1 VNRVLVALLA
11 SFIIGSV
18 IGESTEPTEIRI
30 TTWNL
35 EWFPNRSPRGICPV
49 KPLRLGQISLN
60 VQANMIESRNGQSHA
75 RQSKPTGRFTGER
88 LLRERPRV
96 YRKVVELLAEPG
108 MSINQIRKLCRV
120 SEHNVRALRD
130 REAIS
135 IAERKQRLMSIF
147 ANVAEMAAERMEE
160 LAAQASLR
168 DAGTTAGIA
177 TDKLLAL
184 SSDLFSQANNHLH
197 VHLESVN
204 LIEQWNQM
212 VAALPHVKPIATEP
226 TEGSA
231 REEKDRAKGEQVF
244 TVVFYGLE
252 IFGCKT
258 TQVCVK
264 RCEVCWS
271 KYLASATVC
280 KPVKTGAKTL
290 S

>member
-1 VNRVLVALLA
+1 MNRVLVTLLA

-30 TTWNL
+30 NMESRMVPKQIPSRDLSRQT
-35 EWFPNRSPRGICPV
+35 FAFRPN
-49 KPLRLGQISLN
+49 KLN

-108 MSINQIRKLCRV
+108 MSINQITKLCRV
-120 SEHNVRALRD
+120 SEHTVRAVRD
-130 REAIS
+130 REGVS

-147 ANVAEMAAERMEE
+147 GNVAEIAAERMEE

-184 SSDLFSQANNHLH
+184 SSDPLSQGNNQLH
-197 VHLESVN
+197 VHLESVD
-204 LIEQWNQM
+204 
-212 VAALPHVKPIATEP
+212 VAKQFNNMFHQLQTSALEAKDTAAKGLPSGPDPEATP
-226 TEGSA
+226 LTVSTQPAEGCA
-231 REEKDRAKGEQVF
+231 REEKDH
-244 TVVFYGLE
+244 
-252 IFGCKT
+252 
-258 TQVCVK
+258 VK
-264 RCEVCWS
+264 RVLTHE
-271 KYLASATVC
+271 
-280 KPVKTGAKTL
+280 GEI
-290 S
+290 